1 MLGFPAQFI
10 TPEPGWGSSIPLI
23 IQDSSSTLAIVEN
36 LDLGRGKV
44 KGKRGQ
50 IGAGGLA
57 LCAAFCMLLSQGCAE
72 TERYTY
78 ERVKTHYGSAEAG
91 WEIPKPVAGHPP
103 QAPKGSITLDQAV
116 RIALQDNP
124 DVDMAVA
131 RIRQAHAVIDEA
143 NAAFWPMISVYGEY
157 LQGDAPSSYLFKTI
171 DQRML
176 PPGVDF
182 NDPGW
187 FENYEVG
194 LQARMNLFRGG
205 RDLLRRRMAETG
217 LRLHELDRRSI
228 ENSLVESVIHAYF
241 QCLAASDYVKIAK
254 HSVGTVEE
262 QRRVVE
268 VRYRAGGALRSDLL
282 SLEVRVAQAKEELV
296 RARNN
301 HALSIVA
308 LAILLSFDPDTPLL
322 LEERQEILRPFPED
336 YASGLAQ
343 ALADRP
349 ELKKVRHQVVQS
361 YMALDMARSEYL
373 PTLEAHAKF
382 YMDDPDAGFNTSR
395 DNWIAGIIL
404 NWDIFTGL
412 GTRAKADQARGALE
426 EMLAQ
431 DRKTTQ
437 AVQLDVKA
445 AYLGLAEAKARL
457 EVTRASVAQAEESL
471 ALVRKEYE
479 GGSATITRY
488 LEAELALNRA
498 RIQARSAYYDK
509 EKSLAS
515 IGRGIGYW
523 ARYAE
528 EVRNGR

>member
-1 MLGFPAQFI
+1 M
-10 TPEPGWGSSIPLI
+10 
-23 IQDSSSTLAIVEN
+23 
-36 LDLGRGKV
+36 
-44 KGKRGQ
+44 KGKQGQ
-50 IGAGGLA
+50 MFAGGLA
-57 LCAAFCMLLSQGCAE
+57 CCATLFILLSQGCAGK
-72 TERYTY
+72 ERYAY
-78 ERVKTHYGSAEAG
+78 ERAKTHYGSAEARRD
-91 WEIPKPVAGHPP
+91 IRRPVAGHPP
-103 QAPKGSITLDQAV
+103 QAPKGAIPLDQAV
-116 RIALQDNP
+116 RIALHGSP
-124 DVDMAVA
+124 DVETAVT

-143 NAAFWPMISVYGEY
+143 DAAFWPMISVYGEY

-182 NDPGW
+182 NAPGW

-217 LRLHELDRRSI
+217 LHMHELDRQSI
-228 ENSLVESVIHAYF
+228 ENALVESVIHAYF
-241 QCLAASDYVKIAK
+241 QSLAARDYVEIAE
-254 HSVGTVEE
+254 HSAGTVEE
-262 QRRVVE
+262 QKRVVE

-282 SLEVRVAQAKEELV
+282 SLEVRFARAKEELL

-301 HALSIVA
+301 HVLSIAA

-322 LEERQEILRPFPED
+322 LEKPQGISRPFPED
-336 YASGLAQ
+336 YASGLTR
-343 ALADRP
+343 ALANRP
-349 ELKKVRHQVVQS
+349 ELKKARQQVVRS

-373 PTLEAHAKF
+373 PTLDAHAKF
-382 YMDDPDAGFNTSR
+382 YMDDPDARFDTSR
-395 DNWIAGIIL
+395 DNWVAGIIL
-404 NWDIFTGL
+404 NWDIFTGMS
-412 GTRAKADQARGALE
+412 TRAKVEQARSALD

-437 AVQLDVKA
+437 AVQLDLKS
-445 AYLGLAEAKARL
+445 AYLGLAEAKARI

-471 ALVRKEYE
+471 SLVRKEYE

-498 RIQARSAYYDK
+498 RIRARTAYYDK

-523 ARYAE
+523 ASYAE
-528 EVRNGR
+528 EVRKRNGE